1 MCYSHNDVGQV
12 DVWARIIH
20 SCRMSS
26 NTDCAGRSPLKP
38 FVDWLDSH
46 GQERLAGLADDLFT
60 DVPELAGS
68 APDIVEHLRASIV
81 SHLPG
86 LRTTLLNG
94 SHRPELPETARK
106 FAQSM
111 ARMQTPLSAILR
123 SYELGHSAIWY
134 ALTTQLQGE
143 TEYSFSQRAEALEIG
158 SVRLFS
164 YMQTMTGETI
174 SFYNQTRD
182 SMIRQVNSRR
192 KEIIR
197 TILAG
202 GGSEQD
208 LDTHFNYHVNNAN
221 IGFVA
226 WSHDSIS
233 GLDIAETVRRIIA
246 EYAQQQISVP
256 SGASG
261 IHGWFSPRN
270 DKAYDE
276 LATILLPADIGLTFG
291 APRHGLIGFRH
302 SHNEAILTTALAT
315 TALTHP
321 VRFTDVS
328 VAVLASQNHDLAIR
342 FVNDQLGPLLNHAD
356 RNRLLPTLQHYLA
369 TLASPTRCA
378 TRLGVHPNTVSQRI
392 ERIENILDVRV
403 DPGSLSL
410 RLALCLV
417 PVVDTNTTD
426 HLQPASW

>member
-1 MCYSHNDVGQV
+1 
-12 DVWARIIH
+12 
-20 SCRMSS
+20 MSS
-26 NTDCAGRSPLKP
+26 NIDCDALSPLKP
-38 FVDWLDSH
+38 FVDWLDTH
-46 GQERLAGLADDLFT
+46 GHDGLARLADDLFT
-60 DVPELAGS
+60 EIPELASS

-86 LRTTLLNG
+86 LRATLLH
-94 SHRPELPETARK
+94 SSYQPELPETARK

-111 ARMQTPLSAILR
+111 ARMQTPLSALLR
-123 SYELGHSAIWY
+123 SYELGHSAIWHE
-134 ALTTQLQGE
+134 LTTQLQTE
-143 TEYSFSQRAEALEIG
+143 TEHSFSQRVEALEIG
-158 SVRLFS
+158 SVRLFK

-174 SFYNQTRD
+174 SFYNQTRE
-182 SMIRQVNSRR
+182 SMMRYMNSRQ
-192 KEIIR
+192 KEVIR

-202 GGSEQD
+202 GGTGQD
-208 LDTHFNYHVNNAN
+208 LDKHFNYHVNNAN

-226 WSHDSIS
+226 WSNDSTS
-233 GLDIAETVRRIIA
+233 NLDIGETMRRIIA
-246 EYAQQQISVP
+246 EFAQQQISVP

-261 IHGWFSPRN
+261 IHGWLSPRYN
-270 DKAYDE
+270 KAYED
-276 LATILLPADIGLTFG
+276 LAAISLPPGIGLTFG

-302 SHNEAILTTALAT
+302 SHDEAILTTAVTT
-315 TALTHP
+315 TALRHP

-328 VAVLASQNHDLAIR
+328 VAVLASQNHDLASR

-392 ERIENILDVRV
+392 ERVENILDVQV
-403 DPGSLSL
+403 DPASLSL
-410 RLALCLV
+410 RLALRLV

-426 HLQPASW
+426 ATRFQAASL